1 MLIKETLKL
10 NFESVS
16 RSPIEE
22 RYALEELLMNAVSVG
37 DTKNALEYQ
46 RRFRKH
52 HLVPRTDDLVRNSQ
66 NMMIILNTL
75 LRKAAQAGGVHPLHI
90 DRLSTQIAI
99 QIESMNTLHDLDAFG
114 LTIVRRYCLL
124 VQNYSHQNVSSL
136 GRTCLNHID
145 FHYAEDLSLSQMAT
159 MCSVSS
165 THLSA
170 QFRKEVQMTLTDYI
184 NHTRIHQALILLN
197 TTALPIQEIAFQC
210 GFSDANYFARTF
222 KKLQGQAPTAYRS
235 GLQQSSHNSIE

>member
-46 RRFRKH
+46 RRFREH

-75 LRKAAQAGGVHPLHI
+75 LRKAAQAGGPVFKPDGVHVQCQQHPSVRPVPQRSTDDI
-90 DRLSTQIAI
+90 D
-99 QIESMNTLHDLDAFG
+99 
-114 LTIVRRYCLL
+114 
-124 VQNYSHQNVSSL
+124 
-136 GRTCLNHID
+136 
-145 FHYAEDLSLSQMAT
+145 
-159 MCSVSS
+159 
-165 THLSA
+165 
-170 QFRKEVQMTLTDYI
+170 
-184 NHTRIHQALILLN
+184 
-197 TTALPIQEIAFQC
+197 
-210 GFSDANYFARTF
+210 
-222 KKLQGQAPTAYRS
+222 
-235 GLQQSSHNSIE
+235 

>member
-1 MLIKETLKL
+1 M

-99 QIESMNTLHDLDAFG
+99 QIESMNTLHDLNAFG

-124 VQNYSHQNVSSL
+124 VQNYSRQNVSPL
-136 GRTCLNHID
+136 VRTCLNHID
-145 FHYAEDLSLSQMAT
+145 FHYAEDLSLSQMAA

-170 QFRKEVQMTLTDYI
+170 QFRKDD
-184 NHTRIHQALILLN
+184 LN
-197 TTALPIQEIAFQC
+197 RLYQPHPDPPGPDTIKHY
-210 GFSDANYFARTF
+210 G
-222 KKLQGQAPTAYRS
+222 
-235 GLQQSSHNSIE
+235 SSHPGDCFPVRLFRRQLFCPDI

>member
-1 MLIKETLKL
+1 M

-52 HLVPRTDDLVRNSQ
+52 PLVPRTDDLVRNSQ

-99 QIESMNTLHDLDAFG
+99 HEY
-114 LTIVRRYCLL
+114 LT
-124 VQNYSHQNVSSL
+124 
-136 GRTCLNHID
+136 
-145 FHYAEDLSLSQMAT
+145 
-159 MCSVSS
+159 
-165 THLSA
+165 
-170 QFRKEVQMTLTDYI
+170 
-184 NHTRIHQALILLN
+184 
-197 TTALPIQEIAFQC
+197 
-210 GFSDANYFARTF
+210 
-222 KKLQGQAPTAYRS
+222 
-235 GLQQSSHNSIE
+235 

>member
-1 MLIKETLKL
+1 MLIKETLNL
-10 NFESVS
+10 DFESVS

-46 RRFRKH
+46 RRFREH

-124 VQNYSHQNVSSL
+124 VQNYSRQNVSPL
-136 GRTCLNHID
+136 VRTCLNHID
-145 FHYAEDLSLSQMAT
+145 FHYAENLSLSQMAS
-159 MCSVSS
+159 M
-165 THLSA
+165 
-170 QFRKEVQMTLTDYI
+170 
-184 NHTRIHQALILLN
+184 
-197 TTALPIQEIAFQC
+197 
-210 GFSDANYFARTF
+210 
-222 KKLQGQAPTAYRS
+222 
-235 GLQQSSHNSIE
+235 

>member
-1 MLIKETLKL
+1 M

-75 LRKAAQAGGVHPLHI
+75 LRKAAQAGGVPSTSYRPALHP
-90 DRLSTQIAI
+90 DR
-99 QIESMNTLHDLDAFG
+99 HPD
-114 LTIVRRYCLL
+114 
-124 VQNYSHQNVSSL
+124 
-136 GRTCLNHID
+136 
-145 FHYAEDLSLSQMAT
+145 
-159 MCSVSS
+159 
-165 THLSA
+165 
-170 QFRKEVQMTLTDYI
+170 
-184 NHTRIHQALILLN
+184 
-197 TTALPIQEIAFQC
+197 
-210 GFSDANYFARTF
+210 
-222 KKLQGQAPTAYRS
+222 
-235 GLQQSSHNSIE
+235 